1 MRRNVQIVVYVPVNA
16 RRLAINYKDHRID
29 YSRCVTCMDCI
40 DSCKHGAISYKYRF
54 GKKEI
59 KETSETGNT
68 NNARRSFLTGMG
80 LVLVS
85 SAVKA
90 QEKKVDGGLAVILD
104 KKVPA
109 RTTPLVPP
117 GAKGLRNMRTR
128 CTGCQLC
135 VSVCPNQVLRPS
147 TKLET
152 LMQPEMSYERGYCRP
167 GMYEMFGGM
176 SGRSNLETYP
186 GG

>member
-1 MRRNVQIVVYVPVNA
+1 
-16 RRLAINYKDHRID
+16 
-29 YSRCVTCMDCI
+29 MDCI

-104 KKVPA
+104 
-109 RTTPLVPP
+109 
-117 GAKGLRNMRTR
+117 
-128 CTGCQLC
+128 
-135 VSVCPNQVLRPS
+135 
-147 TKLET
+147 
-152 LMQPEMSYERGYCRP
+152 
-167 GMYEMFGGM
+167 
-176 SGRSNLETYP
+176 
-186 GG
+186 